1 MTNNEQLMYQIL
13 GKFSDI
19 DAPFVFKGALIT
31 KLVLAEGG
39 FTSFERPTKDID
51 ANWIGTPPSMRHLTD
66 IVSQALNSLDGEFT
80 AEAIREYRDKKSAGI
95 AIVDTKTGDRIIT
108 IDISMKPVVGSRIYH
123 YGEAKIRGVLANEI
137 LADKIS
143 VLSKHLIFR
152 RAKDVVDVYALAH
165 AVKVQTQEIFDL
177 HKANPSREVGS
188 FDEFIS
194 RRSDVEHAYN
204 KLAGID
210 GKPHFDDVY
219 SYLSKFLQP
228 FIQRDETPMRWNSGA
243 LSWDTPIIDARE
255 KLSVIDEIRN
265 AKKVQKENSTPN
277 PRATKKKD
285 ETEL

>member
-1 MTNNEQLMYQIL
+1 MTNHEHLMYQIL

-19 DAPFVFKGALIT
+19 DAPIIFKGALIT

-51 ANWIGTPPSMRHLTD
+51 ANWIGAPPSMKHLTD
-66 IVSQALNSLDGEFT
+66 VVNQSLKFFDGEYR
-80 AEAIREYRDKKSAGI
+80 AESIREYSEKKSAGI
-95 AIVDTKTGDRIIT
+95 AVVEVSTGDRLIA
-108 IDISMKPVVGSRIYH
+108 IDISMKPVAGSRIYH

-152 RAKDVVDVYALAH
+152 RAKDIIDVYALAH
-165 AVKVQTQEIFDL
+165 AVKVQTQEIFAL
-177 HKANPSREVGS
+177 HKANPSRAVGS

-204 KLAGID
+204 KLAGIE
-210 GKPHFDDVY
+210 GKPPFDDVY

-228 FIQRDETPMRWNSGA
+228 FIQRDETHMCWNSGA
-243 LSWDTPIIDARE
+243 LSWDAPCVTAQ
-255 KLSVIDEIRN
+255 LGGHG
-265 AKKVQKENSTPN
+265 
-277 PRATKKKD
+277 
-285 ETEL
+285 